1 MPTDADR
8 LVDIDVRIKL
18 LPKQRREMV
27 GRMLANPL
35 RVLPSGRLVPKD
47 AVLQKIIITENFG
60 WWIWKHGS
68 ATYITKE

>member
-1 MPTDADR
+1 M
-8 LVDIDVRIKL
+8 VEIDVRVSL

-27 GRMLANPL
+27 DKMLANPL
-35 RVLPSGRLVPKD
+35 RVLPSGGLVPKD
-47 AVLQKIIITENFG
+47 AVLQKIIITRNFG